1 MIWLIMG
8 IIVLGVFLYV
18 SKPLYIK
25 NAPVIAV
32 DSEVT
37 DYLEQIA
44 DIDIRLKN
52 AGKSIDVSALE
63 LAKVELQRQVLGKA
77 EAGKDAGPQTVLLSS
92 LFVAFVFGAIGIYAV
107 LGRPEL
113 TKINEITQNT
123 APQDVNDVTLEQAV
137 AQLGRKLA
145 QGDQNP
151 QGWILY
157 ARSLMSLRRYDD
169 AITAYEKVLLLTD
182 NNAQVLEEFESAKE
196 YIAQKQTGASPSVPG
211 PSAEQMQAA
220 AAMTPEARQDMI
232 MGMVEGLSQKLQD
245 NPNDADGWV
254 RLLSARKVLGQDT
267 EALADITLMRATFKD
282 NPEVVQ
288 KILSE
293 TGWSND

>member
-18 SKPLYIK
+18 AKPLYIK
-25 NAPVIAV
+25 NAPVLAI

-44 DIDIRLKN
+44 DIDARLKN

-63 LAKVELQRQVLGKA
+63 LAKIELQRQVLGKT
-77 EAGKDAGPQTVLLSS
+77 EAGKDTGPQTMLLST
-92 LFVAFVFGAIGIYAV
+92 LFIAFAFGAIGIYAV

-113 TKINEITQNT
+113 TTIHEATQSP
-123 APQDVNDVTLEQAV
+123 ASQDVNDITLEQAV
-137 AQLGRKLA
+137 AQLEQKLA

-157 ARSLMSLRRYDD
+157 ARSLMSLHRYDD
-169 AITAYEKVLLLTD
+169 AIATYEKVLLLTD
-182 NNAQVLEEFESAKE
+182 NNAKVLKEFESAKE
-196 YIAQKQTGASPSVPG
+196 YIAQKQTGVSLSAPG

-232 MGMVEGLSQKLQD
+232 KGMVEGLSQKLKD

-254 RLLSARKVLGQDT
+254 RLLRARKVLGQET
-267 EALADITLMRATFKD
+267 EALADIAFMRATLKD

-293 TGWSND
+293 TGWTND

>member
-8 IIVLGVFLYV
+8 VIVLGVFLYV

-25 NAPVIAV
+25 NAPLLAI

-44 DIDIRLKN
+44 DIDARLKN

-77 EAGKDAGPQTVLLSS
+77 EAGKDSGPQTVLLST
-92 LFVAFVFGAIGIYAV
+92 LFVAFVFGAIGIYAA

-123 APQDVNDVTLEQAV
+123 ASQDVNDVTLEQAV

-182 NNAQVLEEFESAKE
+182 NNAQLLEEFESAKE
-196 YIAQKQTGASPSVPG
+196 YIAQKQTGASPSAPG

-232 MGMVEGLSQKLQD
+232 MGMVEGLSQKLKD

-254 RLLSARKVLGQDT
+254 RLLSARKVLGQET
-267 EALADITLMRATFKD
+267 EALADIALMRATFKD
-282 NPEVVQ
+282 SPEVVQ

>member
-232 MGMVEGLSQKLQD
+232 MGMVEGLSQKLKD
-245 NPNDADGWV
+245 NPNDVDGWV
-254 RLLSARKVLGQDT
+254 RLLSARKVLGQEI
-267 EALADITLMRATFKD
+267 EALADIALMRATFKD